1 MLADSGGVTAC
12 PTTTFY
18 SIFRIA
24 HGAVI
29 KSLPYHRNKKFLPE
43 RDDFEKRK
51 SYKITKSLSRIV
63 KKPNLSAA
71 ISDRIRGGGS
81 YSKSQFFTEKKNF
94 YLKGTTYKGKSVTR
108 RIKLCSL

>member
-71 ISDRIRGGGS
+71 ISDRIRGGGVVFEVAVFHG
-81 YSKSQFFTEKKNF
+81 KEKF
-94 YLKGTTYKGKSVTR
+94 LSEGDD
-108 RIKLCSL
+108 L